1 MPSPFA
7 EIGVVRGALT
17 AAFRVRRQRRLVLRR
32 RRDLEN
38 VYLEIVANLAA
49 IRDGWDDPHL
59 FRWNRLGQTLSTE
72 VWRSTRY
79 ALTDPV
85 EGAALDEHGA
95 IVRELDALAREFEQA
110 KQKTFVSSD
119 WETRLLDVADQL
131 AGVIEHASRR
141 RPWQRALG
149 VGAEQRSLP
158 APSREIRPANDPA
171 ALQRRT
177 MEQMRDKIER
187 QAPQD

>member
-7 EIGVVRGALT
+7 EIGAVQGALN
-17 AAFRVRRQRRLVLRR
+17 AAIKIRRQRRLVLRR

-49 IRDGWDDPHL
+49 IRAGWNDPHL

-72 VWRSTRY
+72 AWRSTRY

-85 EGAALDEHGA
+85 EGAALEEDGG
-95 IVRELDALAREFEQA
+95 IVRQLDALSHEFDQA
-110 KQKTFVSSD
+110 KQKTFFSSD
-119 WETRLLDVADQL
+119 WETRLLEVADQL
-131 AGVIEHASRR
+131 AGVIRHADRR
-141 RPWQRALG
+141 RPWQQALG
-149 VGAEQRSLP
+149 VGAEQRALP
-158 APSREIRPANDPA
+158 SPSPEILSGVDPA

-177 MEQMRDKIER
+177 MQQMRDRLER
-187 QAPQD
+187 QAPPD